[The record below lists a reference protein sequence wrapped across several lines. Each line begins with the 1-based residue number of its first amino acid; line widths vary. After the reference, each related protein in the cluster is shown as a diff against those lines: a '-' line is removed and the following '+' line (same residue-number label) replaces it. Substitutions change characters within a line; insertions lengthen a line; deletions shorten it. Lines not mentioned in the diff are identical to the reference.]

1 MALVE
6 RKPTTPGQRFL
17 VRNKTDLAKK
27 RPERKLSCSKKRT
40 GGRNVY
46 GRITSRRRGGGHK
59 KQYRKIDFKRDKYE
73 IPARVQAIEY
83 DPNRSANIA
92 LLAYADGEKR
102 YILAPQ
108 GVAVGDT
115 LLSSAEAADFQ
126 PGNNMALRAIPAA
139 SKVHAIELEPGRG
152 AQIARSA
159 GVAAQLIGIEGDRAT
174 LKMPSGEIR
183 MVNARCR
190 ATLGEVGNSEHQR
203 QTIGKAGRNRWLGRR
218 PRVRGMAMNPVDHPG
233 GGGEGRSKSGGG
245 RQHPMSPWSQL
256 AKGFPTRSKSKLS
269 NKMILI
275 RRTGL
280 KVKH

>member
-102 YILAPQ
+102 YILAPD
-108 GVAVGDT
+108 GVSVGDT

>member
-1 MALVE
+1 MPLVQ

-17 VRNKTDLAKK
+17 VRSKTDLSKK
-27 RPERKLSCSKKRT
+27 RPERKLSRSKKRT

-59 KQYRKIDFKRDKYE
+59 KLYRIIDFKRDKYD

-102 YILAPQ
+102 YILAPR

-115 LLSSAEAADFQ
+115 LLSSKEAADFK
-126 PGNNMALRAIPAA
+126 PGNNMALIAIPPT
-139 SKVHAIELEPGRG
+139 SKVHAIELEPGKG

-159 GVAAQLIGIEGDRAT
+159 GVAAQLVGIDGNRAT

-183 MVNARCR
+183 MVNAKCR
-190 ATLGEVGNSEHQR
+190 ATMGEVGNSEHNR

-256 AKGFPTRSKSKLS
+256 SKGFPTRSKSKLS

>member
-1 MALVE
+1 MPLVD
-6 RKPTTPGQRFL
+6 RKPLTPGQRFF
-17 VRNKTDLAKK
+17 VSNKMDLAKK
-27 RPERKLSCSKKRT
+27 RPEKRLSQSKNRT
-40 GGRNVY
+40 GGRNCY

-59 KQYRKIDFKRDKYE
+59 RQYRKIDFKRDKYG
-73 IPARVQAIEY
+73 IPARVLFIEY
-83 DPNRSANIA
+83 DPNRTANIA
-92 LLAYADGEKR
+92 LLVYADGEKR

-108 GVAVGDT
+108 GVSVGDT
-115 LLSSAEAADFQ
+115 LVSSTELGDLR
-126 PGNNMALRAIPAA
+126 PGNNMELNVIPPAT
-139 SKVHAIELEPGRG
+139 KVHAIELEPGRG

-159 GVAAQLIGIEGDRAT
+159 GTAAQLITIEGDRAT

-183 MVNARCR
+183 MVHARCR
-190 ATLGEVGNSEHQR
+190 ATLGEIGNSEHQGR
-203 QTIGKAGRNRWLGRR
+203 TIGKAGRNRWYGRR

-245 RQHPMSPWSQL
+245 RQHPMSPWGQL

-275 RRTGL
+275 RRSGL